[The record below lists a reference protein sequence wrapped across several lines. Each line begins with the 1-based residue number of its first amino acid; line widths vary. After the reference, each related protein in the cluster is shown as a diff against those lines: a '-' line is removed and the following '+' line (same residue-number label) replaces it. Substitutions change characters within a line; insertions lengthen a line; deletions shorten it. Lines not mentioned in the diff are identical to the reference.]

1 MTTTAQA
8 SSKHTRQARPWG
20 DYLLRGLACI
30 LLFGSGFSLLAT
42 STFAL
47 RMRDDV
53 PPLVPGLAGVEGL
66 AVIIAAVLAFIP
78 LLMGRRFLGAFLVS
92 AFLLSGIGAYW
103 WTLIPWDELITE
115 SDFVTQTSPDWWR
128 YFQVA
133 TPLVAA
139 VLYVVASRSSRM
151 RAEYRNR
158 GADPSEISHAAASS
172 FLAGMGVLVVTLAFT
187 GGLWQLLATGA
198 LLAPPPWVPRG
209 IPALVMAAALVA
221 LAWALMSKRVG
232 LDGTPAWV
240 TRPWTAA
247 AGLAARARSRG
258 RKSPS

>member
-1 MTTTAQA
+1 MTTTAHHT
-8 SSKHTRQARPWG
+8 SKPTRHARPWG
-20 DYLLRGLACI
+20 DYLLRGLASL

-53 PPLVPGLAGVEGL
+53 PALVPGLSGVEGL
-66 AVIIAAVLAFIP
+66 ALLVAGVLAIIP
-78 LLMGRRFLGAFLVS
+78 LLFGRRFLGAFLAS
-92 AFLLSGIGAYW
+92 AFVLSGIGAYW
-103 WTLIPWDELITE
+103 WTLIPWDELVTE

-139 VLYVVASRSSRM
+139 VLYVVASRASRM

-158 GADPSEISHAAASS
+158 GADANEVSQAAASS
-172 FLAGMGVLVVTLAFT
+172 FLAGMGVLVVTLSFT
-187 GGLWQLLATGA
+187 GVLWQLLATGA
-198 LLAPPPWVPRG
+198 LLAPPDWVPRG
-209 IPALVMAAALVA
+209 VPALVLAAALVA